1 MTQYLWLICALITAI
16 SWGFG
21 YALSEKLM
29 KDAFSPIFIM
39 VVSGFFYFT
48 LSLILAFFT
57 KQLEP
62 GFQIISEDKTK
73 LIGICILSISYVV
86 GTGLIFYAI
95 SLKNATLVNLIE
107 ITYPVFTVIFAYVL
121 MKEVQINL
129 GTLIGGLLIFAGVA
143 TIFLKS

>member
-62 GFQIISEDKTK
+62 GFQIISEDIIRNVKF
-73 LIGICILSISYVV
+73 VV
-86 GTGLIFYAI
+86 
-95 SLKNATLVNLIE
+95 N
-107 ITYPVFTVIFAYVL
+107 
-121 MKEVQINL
+121 
-129 GTLIGGLLIFAGVA
+129 
-143 TIFLKS
+143 